1 MVSNYEYTC
10 RNIDDIVGRYDDEQV
25 FFLIQLHAVLRRFF
39 GVENLFKIG
48 YDYGAAGDTPAD
60 FTPDVRRRFL
70 NSLAL
75 KYHPDKG
82 GDVKHCQYFLG
93 PFKEFVNDDHCL
105 RLYAMYLCAPDT
117 FHLKLE
123 SKKKYVTYE
132 LIELPEGFTEVF
144 VPEESDI
151 IPEPLFPDR

>member
-1 MVSNYEYTC
+1 ISFMVKMVSNYEYTC
-10 RNIDDIVGRYDDEQV
+10 RNIDDRVSRYDNEQV
-25 FFLIQLHAVLRRFF
+25 FFLIQLHAVLRRFV
-39 GVENLFKIG
+39 GVKNL
-48 YDYGAAGDTPAD
+48 AAGDTPAD
-60 FTPDVRRRFL
+60 FTLGVRRRFL

-82 GDVKHCQYFLG
+82 GNLKHFLYFNG
-93 PFKEFVNDDHCL
+93 PFKEFVNNDRCI

-117 FHLKLE
+117 FHLKLK
-123 SKKKYVTYE
+123 SKNKYVTYE
-132 LIELPEGFTEVF
+132 NIELPEGFTEVF